1 MITAC
6 VCSVNHKLSELSC
19 PTHWFLQLTTS
30 SLSYLS
36 SQWKHFLF
44 LFVALLV
51 TANRSQ
57 CELRAASTKLHWRI
71 YIWSDIKSS
80 KIPSIRI
87 GLRHSAC
94 YPDMAEEVKVKHVE
108 KTQRK
113 NTVGGN
119 QSTQRK
125 PTKRNSCRTGD
136 SNRRPSCCEV
146 TVPCQSFIYS
156 LWVKTSSVGKRYHF
170 CESHSFIIAI
180 SLKHVSNELI
190 LLVPLKTKIRKSKG
204 KFLSG
209 SICTE

>member
-71 YIWSDIKSS
+71 DIWSDIKSS

-94 YPDMAEEVKVKHVE
+94 YPDTAEEVKVKHVE

-146 TVPCQSFIYS
+146 TVPLPFWQKNITMMS
-156 LWVKTSSVGKRYHF
+156 LW
-170 CESHSFIIAI
+170 
-180 SLKHVSNELI
+180 HVSLLYTVYELK
-190 LLVPLKTKIRKSKG
+190 PLQGASAITSVN
-204 KFLSG
+204 LTHS
-209 SICTE
+209 SSPSL

>member
-1 MITAC
+1 MSIDKIKHTAFVYSEGRGCTHNHTRVWVIRKYHCQTTFMISRITTHTHTLTQRMITAC

-44 LFVALLV
+44 LFVTLLV

-71 YIWSDIKSS
+71 DIWSDIKSS

-94 YPDMAEEVKVKHVE
+94 
-108 KTQRK
+108 TRTRRRK
-113 NTVGGN
+113 WRWNM
-119 QSTQRK
+119 
-125 PTKRNSCRTGD
+125 
-136 SNRRPSCCEV
+136 
-146 TVPCQSFIYS
+146 
-156 LWVKTSSVGKRYHF
+156 
-170 CESHSFIIAI
+170 
-180 SLKHVSNELI
+180 
-190 LLVPLKTKIRKSKG
+190 
-204 KFLSG
+204 
-209 SICTE
+209 